1 MIHGDHWDSVIDLKD
16 VTKLAGVFKKILQE
30 GSPSSIKKYHVNN
43 EEKVFKYYTFPN
55 TNLRFLSVGMLDNA
69 VGAYRII
76 NSIPFCFHGIDMFL
90 KIDDIYVDNET
101 YEAIIQSSTVDG
113 MTINFYD
120 PLFFMNMGV
129 YEKETYRIF
138 RIAGLAY
145 SLYKT
150 KPEKFSLVEESIHKE
165 NEQKLKEL
173 NAPSEF
179 PNEVEADKCSALFN
193 LSNFDNSTYNSM
205 DDYYIQS
212 FIKEI
217 SEFNLE
223 GQKIYQLHLS
233 IEPIDKPIKLI
244 VYAAEK
250 VIEPGYIPQVGDN
263 IYCYFWLQAY
273 STH

>member
-1 MIHGDHWDSVIDLKD
+1 MIHGDHWESVIDIND
-16 VTKLAGVFKKILQE
+16 VSSLAKLYKKILQE
-30 GSPSSIKKYHVNN
+30 GSPSSIKKYRVNN
-43 EEKVFKYYTFPN
+43 EEKVFKYYSFPN
-55 TNLRFLSVGMLDNA
+55 TNLRFLSVVMLDDT
-69 VGAYRII
+69 VGAYRVI

-113 MTINFYD
+113 MMINFYD
-120 PLFFMNMGV
+120 PLFFMNMGI

-150 KPEKFSLVEESIHKE
+150 KPEKFSLVEESTHKE
-165 NEQKLKEL
+165 IELKLKEL
-173 NAPSEF
+173 NVPSEF
-179 PNEVEADKCSALFN
+179 SNEVEADKGSALFN
-193 LSNFDNSTYNSM
+193 LSNFDNSKYSSM
-205 DDYYIQS
+205 DDYFIQS
-212 FIKEI
+212 FIEEI

-244 VYAAEK
+244 IYAAEK
-250 VIEPGYIPQVGDN
+250 VIEQGYIPQVGDN
-263 IYCYFWLQAY
+263 IFCYVWLQAY

>member
-1 MIHGDHWDSVIDLKD
+1 MVHGDHWDSVIDLKD
-16 VTKLAGVFKKILQE
+16 VTAFAGIFKKILQE
-30 GSPSSIKKYHVNN
+30 GTPSSIKKYHVNN
-43 EEKVFKYYTFPN
+43 EEKVFKYFTFSN
-55 TNLRFLSVGMLDNA
+55 TNLRFLSVLMLDDT
-69 VGAYRII
+69 VGAYRVI

-101 YEAIIQSSTVDG
+101 YEAIIKSSTVDG
-113 MTINFYD
+113 TVINFYD
-120 PLFFMNMGV
+120 PLFFMNMGI

-150 KPEKFSLVEESIHKE
+150 KPEKISLVDESIPE
-165 NEQKLKEL
+165 EIELKLKEL
-173 NAPSEF
+173 NVPIEF
-179 PNEVEADKCSALFN
+179 TKEVETDKGSALFN
-193 LSNFDNSTYNSM
+193 LSNFDNSSYNSM

-212 FIKEI
+212 FIEEI

-250 VIEPGYIPQVGDN
+250 VIESGYIPQVGDN
-263 IYCYFWLQAY
+263 IFCYVWLQAY